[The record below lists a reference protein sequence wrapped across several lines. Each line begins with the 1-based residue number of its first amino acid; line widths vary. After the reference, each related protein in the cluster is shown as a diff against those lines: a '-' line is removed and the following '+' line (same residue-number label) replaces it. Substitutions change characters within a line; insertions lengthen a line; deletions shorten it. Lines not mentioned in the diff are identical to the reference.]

1 MEKDEQLEQFGE
13 AVEKKNEAAREASE
27 QPSGQAQGG
36 GSAVEGD
43 QEDLTSPA
51 RTQDEYD
58 ERAKGSRHGKVT
70 ADKWNQ

>member
-1 MEKDEQLEQFGE
+1 MEDDQLKQFGE
-13 AVEKKNEAAREASE
+13 AVEKKKEASREASE
-27 QPSGQAQGG
+27 NPGETPR
-36 GSAVEGD
+36 GSAVDGD
-43 QEDLTSPA
+43 VQDDLVSPA

>member
-1 MEKDEQLEQFGE
+1 MEDDQLEQFGE
-13 AVEKKNEAAREASE
+13 AVEQKKEAAREASE
-27 QPSGQAQGG
+27 NPSQTPR
-36 GSAVEGD
+36 GSAVDGD
-43 QEDLTSPA
+43 QEDLASPA

>member
-1 MEKDEQLEQFGE
+1 MKDDQLEQFGE
-13 AVEKKNEAAREASE
+13 AVEEKKREAKEASE
-27 QPSGQAQGG
+27 QPGQTPR

-43 QEDLTSPA
+43 QEDLTLPA

>member
-1 MEKDEQLEQFGE
+1 MRDDQLEQFGE
-13 AVEKKNEAAREASE
+13 AVEKKKADAKEASE
-27 QPSGQAQGG
+27 NPDQTPR

-43 QEDLTSPA
+43 QEDLVSPA